1 MIRTYVSVNLELKY
15 EYVILLMQCSIK
27 VFYILA
33 IHVTHWG
40 LWKKKSLNTDLAD
53 KWKTFKDLFAAYLKH
68 VEGKKILQY

>member
-1 MIRTYVSVNLELKY
+1 MTNIHFLIVIRVFEYTDKFIGMIRTYVSVNLELKY

-53 KWKTFKDLFAAYLKH
+53 K
-68 VEGKKILQY
+68 